1 MPDYRAPLRD
11 IRFVMN
17 ELLDAEKHYHSLS
30 GCEEVTPD
38 LLDAILDNAAKF
50 AEEVVAPLNCSGD
63 EQGCKYENGKVTTPD
78 GFKEAF
84 QQYIEG
90 GWQALSVPSEH
101 GGQGLP
107 SSCSAVVAE
116 INGSA
121 NYAWSMYGG
130 LAHAPISMLI
140 AAGSDEQKQKY
151 LPKILSGEWA
161 GTMCLTEA
169 HCGSDVGLLRTRAT
183 PNADGSYSIT
193 GTKIFI
199 SGGEQDITDNIVH
212 TVLAR
217 VEGAPGGT
225 RGISLFLVPKIMVDD
240 NGALGEANGVSCGAI
255 EKKMGLKAS
264 PTCVMNFEGATGY
277 LLGEENH
284 GLDIM
289 FTLMNSARLGT
300 ALQGVSMGEL
310 SLQGAAAYAQER
322 LQMRSLTGPKNPDG
336 PADPIIVHPDVRR
349 MLMTQKALTEGSRAL
364 TYWVAQLVDQSKYG
378 REEQARVAED
388 LLSFLTPIAKAFCT
402 ETAVEV
408 TNLGLQVFGGHGYIA
423 DNGMEQIVRDTRVA
437 TIYEGTTGIQS
448 LDLLG
453 RKVMG
458 SQGQLLRKF
467 TKIIHKFCEA
477 SADTDSMTEFTGPLA
492 ALNKDWGEMTTQVGM
507 KAMQNPDEIGAAAVD
522 YTMFSGYA
530 ALAWLWA
537 RMAQIA
543 QRRLDNGDGGD
554 LDFYR
559 TKLATAR
566 FYFTRVLPRATAHA
580 QAALAGSDTV
590 MSVSEKG
597 FSN

>member
-17 ELLDAEKHYHSLS
+17 ELLESESHYQSLS
-30 GCEEVTPD
+30 GCEQVTPD
-38 LLDAILDNAAKF
+38 LLDAILDNSAKF
-50 AEEVVAPLNCSGD
+50 AENVIAPLNRSGD
-63 EQGCKYENGKVTTPD
+63 QQGCQYDNGRVTTPD

-84 QQYIEG
+84 AQYVEG
-90 GWQALSVPSEH
+90 GWQALSVPSAS

-107 SSCSAVVAE
+107 SSCSAVVGE

-121 NYAWSMYGG
+121 NYAWTMYGG
-130 LAHAPISMLI
+130 LAQAPISLLL
-140 AAGSDEQKQKY
+140 AAGDEDQKQTY
-151 LPKILSGEWA
+151 LPKLLSGEWA

-169 HCGSDVGLLRTRAT
+169 HCGSDVGLLRTKAT

-193 GTKIFI
+193 GTKVFI
-199 SGGEQDITDNIVH
+199 SGGEQDITENIVH

-225 RGISLFLVPKIMVDD
+225 KGISLFLVPKILLDD
-240 NGALGEANGVSCGAI
+240 NGILGETNGVSCGAI
-255 EKKMGLKAS
+255 EKKMGLNAS
-264 PTCVMNFEGATGY
+264 PTCVMNFESATGY
-277 LLGEENH
+277 LLGKQNR
-284 GLDIM
+284 GLDLM

-310 SLQGAAAYAQER
+310 SLQGAAAYARER

-364 TYWVAQLVDQSKYG
+364 TYWLAQLVDQSRYG
-378 REEQARVAED
+378 AAERAQAAED
-388 LLSFLTPIAKAFCT
+388 LLSFMTPIAKAFCT
-402 ETAVEV
+402 EAAVEV

-458 SQGQLLRKF
+458 SQGQLLRNF
-467 TKIIHKFCEA
+467 TKIIHKFCQA
-477 SADTDSMTEFTGPLA
+477 SAATGVMSEFAEPLA
-492 ALNKDWGEMTTQVGM
+492 ALNEEWGELTTRVAT
-507 KAMQNPDEIGAAAVD
+507 KAMRNPDEIGAAAVD
-522 YTMFSGYA
+522 YTMFSGYV

-537 RMAQIA
+537 RMAQVSQQKLA
-543 QRRLDNGDGGD
+543 NSDAGDS
-554 LDFYR
+554 DFYQM
-559 TKLATAR
+559 KLATAR
-566 FYFTRVLPRATAHA
+566 FYFTRILPRATAHA
-580 QAALAGSDTV
+580 KAALAGADTV
-590 MSVSEKG
+590 MSVSDEAL
-597 FSN
+597 ST

>member
-1 MPDYRAPLRD
+1 MPEYRTPLRD

-17 ELLDAEKHYHSLS
+17 ELLDAENHYPGLS
-30 GCEEVTPD
+30 GCEQVTPD
-38 LLDAILDNAAKF
+38 LLDAILDNAARF
-50 AEEVVAPLNCSGD
+50 AEEVVAPLNFSGD

-84 QQYIEG
+84 QQYVEG
-90 GWQALSVPSEH
+90 GWQALSVPSKA

-107 SSCSAVVAE
+107 PSCSAVIAE
-116 INGSA
+116 MNGSA
-121 NYAWSMYGG
+121 NYAWTMYGG
-130 LAHAPISMLI
+130 LAQAPISLLT
-140 AAGSDEQKQKY
+140 AAGTDEQKQTY
-151 LPKILSGEWA
+151 LPKLLSGEWA

-225 RGISLFLVPKIMVDD
+225 KGISLFLVPKILVDE
-240 NGALGEANGVSCGAI
+240 NGALGDANGVSCGAI

-264 PTCVMNFEGATGY
+264 PTCVMNFENATGY
-277 LLGEENH
+277 LLGEESC

-364 TYWVAQLVDQSKYG
+364 TYWLAQLVDQSKYG
-378 REEQARVAED
+378 DDEQAHAAED
-388 LLSFLTPIAKAFCT
+388 LLSLLTPVAKAFCT
-402 ETAVEV
+402 EAAVEV
-408 TNLGLQVFGGHGYIA
+408 TNLGVQVFGGHGYIA

-467 TKIIHKFCEA
+467 TKIIHMFCESCA
-477 SADTDSMTEFTGPLA
+477 EDAAMAEFARPLL
-492 ALNKDWGEMTTQVGM
+492 ALNKEWGDLTSQVGM

-537 RMAQIA
+537 RMAQTA
-543 QRRLDNGDGGD
+543 LQKLEGGD
-554 LDFYR
+554 AEFYR

-566 FYFTRVLPRATAHA
+566 FYFARILPRASAHA
-580 QAALAGSDTV
+580 KAALAGADTV
-590 MSVSEKG
+590 MSVSEEG
-597 FSN
+597 LSNPA